1 MNCYRNRFFLTLY
14 LAECCRF
21 SPTDRYRSPIP
32 HLLMPRQNILVVD
45 DSPTERHFLSE
56 LLSSQGYQVSTAE
69 NGEAAI
75 TLIKNHPPH
84 LIIMDVV
91 MPGQNGFQTTR
102 EISRDPSTQHLPI
115 IICSSKNQETD
126 RIWGMRQGAR
136 EFMVKPVD
144 PMLLL
149 KKIAILLA
157 HAG

>member
-1 MNCYRNRFFLTLY
+1 
-14 LAECCRF
+14 
-21 SPTDRYRSPIP
+21 
-32 HLLMPRQNILVVD
+32 MPRQNILVVD

-56 LLSSQGYQVSTAE
+56 LLSSHGYQVSTAE

-75 TLIKNHPPH
+75 ACVKNDLPH

-102 EISRDPSTQHLPI
+102 EISRDPSTQHVPI

-126 RIWGMRQGAR
+126 RIWGIRQGAR

-144 PMLLL
+144 PIQLLRR
-149 KKIAILLA
+149 IATLL
-157 HAG
+157 GTTG

>member
-1 MNCYRNRFFLTLY
+1 
-14 LAECCRF
+14 
-21 SPTDRYRSPIP
+21 
-32 HLLMPRQNILVVD
+32 MPRQNILVVD
-45 DSPTERHFLSE
+45 DSATERHFLSE
-56 LLSSQGYQVSTAE
+56 LLSSHGYQVSTAD

-75 TLIKNHPPH
+75 ARIKSNPPH

-126 RIWGMRQGAR
+126 RIWGIRQGAR

-144 PMLLL
+144 PTLLL
-149 KKIAILLA
+149 RKISSLLGQ
-157 HAG
+157 AG

>member
-1 MNCYRNRFFLTLY
+1 
-14 LAECCRF
+14 
-21 SPTDRYRSPIP
+21 
-32 HLLMPRQNILVVD
+32 MPRQNILVVD

-56 LLSSQGYQVSTAE
+56 LLSSHGYQVSTAE
-69 NGEAAI
+69 NGEAA
-75 TLIKNHPPH
+75 LACIKASLPH

-126 RIWGMRQGAR
+126 RIWGIRQGAR

-144 PMLLL
+144 PSQLL
-149 KKIAILLA
+149 KKIATLLGQA
-157 HAG
+157 